1 MTRKFP
7 IISLEDFETKS
18 KKRQN
23 LLELSQKTTVEY
35 VAKNYVEADLNNIN
49 YYGYNEDE
57 ITEVKR
63 FYNDK
68 HYTH

>member
-1 MTRKFP
+1 M
-7 IISLEDFETKS
+7 
-18 KKRQN
+18 
-23 LLELSQKTTVEY
+23 ELSQKTTVEY